1 MRGMIKLIYLNVEY
15 YYIMFIWWDNIELDV
30 LEGGVVEWINLN
42 RYSSFGNIFNSKN
55 HNFWRKMRYIEKIE
69 LFINSSIIVI

>member
-30 LEGGVVEWINLN
+30 LDDQVVELINMSHC
-42 RYSSFGNIFNSKN
+42 SSVGNGFNG
-55 HNFWRKMRYIEKIE
+55 KIDDFE
-69 LFINSSIIVI
+69 RFLV